1 MGTIS
6 LVTPSSSAPTAITQP
21 DPNGDVMLYVGFADS
36 STPIRACAKV
46 LGLASPVFK
55 AMLSP
60 RFAEGQGSAS
70 ACCPRTL
77 NLPEDDPG
85 MMLLICQKL
94 HFHSEQTKTS
104 FDLQSLSKLALL
116 CDKYDLARGLESWL
130 ETLVQRAKLSVEGY
144 ADWAQ
149 LLRCSQI
156 FRSHD
161 GFYCSSLRLLEICRI
176 SAEIDDFG
184 YKLDVKQVEDRSPND
199 VRFENIP
206 ARFFFSISLKSNE
219 LLLKAQKEI
228 EKVVQELAFQE
239 SDEGLVPIGHY
250 ILDLA
255 SAGLWPV
262 SDWVMTST
270 VRSALGKMELFE
282 GCERDEGKMCDRCGE
297 LEGKMVRNMVAAT
310 VKTKLRGSC
319 LQCFNRGKITTE
331 QGNCC
336 ASVSEDCKLRD
347 PKNLSPQ

>member
-6 LVTPSSSAPTAITQP
+6 LVTTSSLAPTAITQP
-21 DPNGDVMLYVGFADS
+21 DPDGDVMLYVGSEDS
-36 STPIRACAKV
+36 SKPIRVCAKV

-60 RFAEGQGSAS
+60 HFADGKGSAS

-77 NLPEDDPG
+77 TLPEDDPG

-94 HFHSEQTKTS
+94 HFHNEQTKTS

-156 FRSHD
+156 FQNHD
-161 GFYCSSLRLLEICRI
+161 GFYYSSLQLLEFYRI

-184 YKLDVKQVEDRSPND
+184 YKLDVKQVEDRIHNEI
-199 VRFENIP
+199 RFENIP
-206 ARFFFSISLKSNE
+206 ARFFCK
-219 LLLKAQKEI
+219 
-228 EKVVQELAFQE
+228 
-239 SDEGLVPIGHY
+239 
-250 ILDLA
+250 
-255 SAGLWPV
+255 
-262 SDWVMTST
+262 
-270 VRSALGKMELFE
+270 
-282 GCERDEGKMCDRCGE
+282 
-297 LEGKMVRNMVAAT
+297 
-310 VKTKLRGSC
+310 C
-319 LQCFNRGKITTE
+319 L
-331 QGNCC
+331 
-336 ASVSEDCKLRD
+336 SV
-347 PKNLSPQ
+347 